1 MQQNIDSTKVAQN
14 LMASWQASG
23 LKEKLI
29 FTFLILALFRLGVQL
44 PVYGI
49 DPQQFTN
56 IVGSAGGQN
65 LLGLL
70 DMFSGGALGKVS
82 IFALGIGP
90 YITSSIIMQL
100 LAVVVPSLER
110 AQKEDGEAGRRK
122 IQQYTRLFAV
132 GLAFFQSTIFALA
145 LYKVPSVILPGVEPI
160 MFFVGSIVSLTA
172 GAIIVMW
179 MGELITEKGVGNG
192 ASLLIF
198 AGIIAGIPMY
208 IKNTA
213 TLVTGGGNAAAFGL
227 IALLAIFFATIIL
240 IIVLHEAARKVPI
253 VSARRQV
260 GNKVYGGQNTS
271 IPFKLNPGGV
281 MPIIFAIAI
290 LLFPATL
297 MGVIGNEKVAESIPV
312 LTNSIAIFG
321 QQISISDVVKFFAD
335 IFNANNPIY
344 YVIYFV
350 LIFGLTFFY
359 ASIIPSMQ
367 PKEIANNL
375 KKYGSAIPGVKPGK
389 PTADKLN
396 EILNRVMFIGAIAL
410 GIIALVPTVASGLTG
425 ITTFQGLGSTSL
437 IILVGVALDFVN
449 QIKTHML
456 AKNYESFLQQ

>member
-1 MQQNIDSTKVAQN
+1 MQQNIDSTRVAQN

-23 LKEKLI
+23 LKQKLI
-29 FTFLILALFRLGVQL
+29 FTFAIIALFRFGAQL
-44 PVYGI
+44 PIYGI
-49 DPQQFTN
+49 NNEVFQALASGN
-56 IVGSAGGQN
+56 N
-65 LLGLL
+65 LIGFL

-100 LAVVVPSLER
+100 MAVIIPHLEKL
-110 AQKEDGEAGRRK
+110 QKEDGEAGRRK
-122 IQQYTRLFAV
+122 IQQYTRIFAAF
-132 GLAFFQSTIFALA
+132 LAAFQSFIFALA
-145 LYKVPSVILPGVEPI
+145 LFKLPGAI
-160 MFFVGSIVSLTA
+160 MPEVSPVAFFAGCLVSLTA
-172 GAIIVMW
+172 GAMIVMW
-179 MGELITEKGVGNG
+179 LAELITEKGVGNG

-198 AGIIAGIPMY
+198 VGIIAGIPLY
-208 IKNTA
+208 CNRTA
-213 TLVTGGGNAAAFGL
+213 TLVAQDTMLQLGL
-227 IALLAIFFATIIL
+227 LVLIGIFLATIIF

-260 GNKVYGGQNTS
+260 GNKVYGGQNTN
-271 IPFKLNPGGV
+271 IPFKLNPSGV

-290 LLFPATL
+290 LLFPATVL
-297 MGVIGNEKVAESIPV
+297 GFVQQMHIENVMLAQIFEKLNLIFSA
-312 LTNSIAIFG
+312 NSI
-321 QQISISDVVKFFAD
+321 S
-335 IFNANNPIY
+335 Y

-350 LIFGLTFFY
+350 LIVALTFFY

-396 EILNRVMFIGAIAL
+396 EILSRITFIGALSL
-410 GIIALVPTVASGLTG
+410 GIIALIPTIATKITN
-425 ITTFQGLGSTSL
+425 ITTFQGIGATSL
-437 IILVGVALDFVN
+437 IILVGVALDFIN
-449 QIKTHML
+449 QIKTHLL